1 MSRFKREG
9 MMLIMSQ
16 KCLLIG
22 INDSGEDH
30 EDLLEL
36 AALVQSSGNY
46 EIVGTMIQKRS
57 RADSR
62 YYLGKGKLDSLKE
75 MVDTLEADLV
85 ICDDELTPA
94 QQRNIFRALEIPV
107 TDRTGIIL
115 EIFSQRAHTSEGKI
129 QVELAQLKYALPR
142 LIGKGE
148 ELSRL
153 AGGIGTR
160 GPGESKLEMDR
171 RTIRNRIRALEREID
186 FMTRH
191 QGVTRKLR
199 NQMDVPIVCLVG
211 YTNAGKSSIMSLLS
225 DSDGGADSRLFATL
239 ATTGHRIDF
248 PDGGH
253 FILSDTV
260 GFINKLPH
268 QLVASFRATLQE
280 VKEADLLLHVIDAAE
295 DGVDRRIKTVEQVL
309 VQINA
314 VPDQALKVYNKIDL
328 LSAEEI
334 NKLTSSYPGGL
345 LVSATTGVGKA
356 PLLVEIRDRL
366 FSEAVKIELII
377 PHNRGDLIAKLYE
390 HTQILD
396 RLDVPEGVELTV
408 RGSRQVLG
416 QIMQALEV
424 NNAGG

>member
-1 MSRFKREG
+1 
-9 MMLIMSQ
+9 MSQ

-22 INDSGEDH
+22 INDSGENH

-36 AALVQSSGNY
+36 AALVRSSGSY
-46 EIVGTMIQKRS
+46 EIAGTMIQKRS
-57 RADSR
+57 RPDSR

-75 MVDTLEADLV
+75 MAEILEADLV

-94 QQRNIFRALEIPV
+94 QQRNIFRVLEIPV

-115 EIFSQRAHTSEGKI
+115 EIFLQRAHTSEGKI
-129 QVELAQLKYALPR
+129 QVELARLKYALPR

-153 AGGIGTR
+153 GGGIGTR

-171 RTIRNRIRALEREID
+171 RTIRNRIRALEREIEQ
-186 FMTRH
+186 MTRH
-191 QGVTRKLR
+191 QAVTRKRR
-199 NQMDVPIVCLVG
+199 NQMDVPVVCLVG
-211 YTNAGKSSIMSLLS
+211 YTNAGKSSIMSYLTKS
-225 DSDGGADSRLFATL
+225 DQGADSRLFATL

-280 VKEADLLLHVIDAAE
+280 VKDAHLLLHVIDAAQE
-295 DGVDRRIKTVEQVL
+295 EMDGRINTVEQVL
-309 VQINA
+309 EQINA
-314 VPDQALKVYNKIDL
+314 VSDQALRVYNKVDL
-328 LSAEEI
+328 LSFEEVDRLTALYPEGLMVSAVTGQGLEQMVEEI
-334 NKLTSSYPGGL
+334 RN
-345 LVSATTGVGKA
+345 
-356 PLLVEIRDRL
+356 RL
-366 FSEAVKIELII
+366 FSEAMEIKLLI
-377 PHNRGDLIAKLYE
+377 PYKRGELIAKLYE
-390 HTQILD
+390 HTQILS
-396 RLDVPEGVELTV
+396 RLDVPEGVELTA

-416 QIMQALEV
+416 QIVQALEV
-424 NNAGG
+424 DNENG